1 MTLLAPTLEAFFSR
15 RLIGQRRASPHTIS
29 AYRDSFRLL
38 LAYADQQTGTPPAT
52 LGLEDLDGTLITAF
66 LDHLEHER
74 GVAVRTRN
82 ARLAA
87 IHSFFRYAALWS
99 IDHNAAYLQ

>member
-38 LAYADQQTGTPPAT
+38 LAYADQQTGTPPAK
-52 LGLEDLDGTLITAF
+52 LGLEDLDGALITAF
-66 LDHLEHER
+66 LDHLEPT
-74 GVAVRTRN
+74 AP
-82 ARLAA
+82 
-87 IHSFFRYAALWS
+87 
-99 IDHNAAYLQ
+99 

>member
-38 LAYADQQTGTPPAT
+38 LAFAHKQTGKHQP
-52 LGLEDLDGTLITAF
+52 LHRLF
-66 LDHLEHER
+66 LPLKKH
-74 GVAVRTRN
+74 
-82 ARLAA
+82 
-87 IHSFFRYAALWS
+87 
-99 IDHNAAYLQ
+99 